1 MDLGKV
7 LADLREEL
15 ETLNAAIRSLER
27 LQKVKPRRSGV
38 QVATG
43 RGVRSSGPQET
54 RRLKRRPRE

>member
-38 QVATG
+38 QGEQPEEESALPVHKR
-43 RGVRSSGPQET
+43 RGV
-54 RRLKRRPRE
+54 